1 MCKVHVC
8 KSEALSLG
16 PPRLYNKID
25 MVELPLI
32 PVLADRDRISQRT
45 HRSDQLDG
53 LSLSLVINTIS
64 EVRWRVTQEDSWFF
78 QSKYL

>member
-1 MCKVHVC
+1 MGDDLICKLHVC
-8 KSEALSLG
+8 KSEDLSLG
-16 PPRLYNKID
+16 SPRLYSKID

-53 LSLSLVINTIS
+53 LSLSSVLNAIS
-64 EVRWRVTQEDSWFF
+64 EVR
-78 QSKYL
+78 